1 MRCVLGVLAAILAV
15 SVQEVSAPVQA
26 QPAGERSRSI
36 LESEGRT
43 IAGPHLS
50 GEEIIERRP
59 RPQGEMLVLSYRTTT
74 AENPQRLG
82 RLLDWMQLRL
92 APTYGHV
99 REVETS
105 DIEGNATVSSV
116 YDFALN
122 RVYILDEYLR
132 NFTNISLFSV
142 VAERE
147 QQFRTRLR
155 TIQAQRQISGR
166 DASREDKF
174 WAQASA
180 GLTTD
185 DLPLEIAQTQRT
197 SDGGVEAFLN
207 GRLIAS
213 VQPSDQ
219 TWTRSERRAFVKMMR
234 LHLRL
239 HPSILALFNTQQ
251 TVPGRILI
259 VQQENFTTNYL
270 QLALQ
275 DAERRE
281 TALPFDARYSAGL
294 DRDAGLTPDFVDKFG
309 ATMRQEV
316 MTVAEQ
322 GHTPIGAYEDRME
335 AALERGEPV
344 SALLIYNE
352 AKGVVPYLEDTCR
365 SGGENAPRACTL
377 ASRASRRASGDSDF
391 VALARAASLDKNNYP
406 GRAASVWMNMTDVDD
421 FDGGVMLDLAV
432 ARAALDTLDRSRAR
446 RDDDVIAEPV
456 EAARYRLLRALERA
470 PQHPGVYA
478 EIGEYYRVQG
488 DLISAWVAYDLARAL
503 PGSVNITALR
513 DISDMEAAML
523 GRRSGYFGL

>member
-1 MRCVLGVLAAILAV
+1 
-15 SVQEVSAPVQA
+15 
-26 QPAGERSRSI
+26 
-36 LESEGRT
+36 
-43 IAGPHLS
+43 
-50 GEEIIERRP
+50 
-59 RPQGEMLVLSYRTTT
+59 
-74 AENPQRLG
+74 
-82 RLLDWMQLRL
+82 
-92 APTYGHV
+92 
-99 REVETS
+99 
-105 DIEGNATVSSV
+105 
-116 YDFALN
+116 
-122 RVYILDEYLR
+122 
-132 NFTNISLFSV
+132 
-142 VAERE
+142 
-147 QQFRTRLR
+147 
-155 TIQAQRQISGR
+155 
-166 DASREDKF
+166 
-174 WAQASA
+174 
-180 GLTTD
+180 
-185 DLPLEIAQTQRT
+185 
-197 SDGGVEAFLN
+197 
-207 GRLIAS
+207 
-213 VQPSDQ
+213 
-219 TWTRSERRAFVKMMR
+219 
-234 LHLRL
+234 
-239 HPSILALFNTQQ
+239 
-251 TVPGRILI
+251 
-259 VQQENFTTNYL
+259 
-270 QLALQ
+270 
-275 DAERRE
+275 
-281 TALPFDARYSAGL
+281 
-294 DRDAGLTPDFVDKFG
+294 
-309 ATMRQEV
+309 
-316 MTVAEQ
+316 
-322 GHTPIGAYEDRME
+322 ME